1 MMRMTATHAYVVTS
15 SLYVHNLLNQVR
27 DDDSIMNDAAW
38 LPKANDYELDSKKLH
53 DDWTLMDS
61 RCKYIQEC
69 QGYRGRQSCFRCQH
83 CHCRQEESH
92 AFFQWSSTLYVIR
105 TLSYFTLIAERR
117 LGLTMMSI

>member
-92 AFFQWSSTLYVIR
+92 ALFFNGVQP
-105 TLSYFTLIAERR
+105 
-117 LGLTMMSI
+117 